1 MCNATI
7 VYACSWFIWLTWF
20 TLLYLHTCAY
30 IMAECVFATRQRV
43 THVHWSSI
51 CSQRPSF
58 KCKNTNDKMM
68 RCNCGVGKPQLFKQ
82 KVDSVLM
89 QTLYISTLLALFL
102 CTKTKVFGMFSA
114 KFQTFRWI
122 SFWWFE
128 RARNVRSYAVAKVLG
143 TKPKN
148 FTKALKCMRIEQ
160 NIMRWRVTKPTKLFL
175 SLRCC
180 NCLF

>member
-1 MCNATI
+1 MCIEAQFVPNDPHSNAKTQITKWCNAI
-7 VYACSWFIWLTWF
+7 VELENPNSWKSKRF
-20 TLLYLHTCAY
+20 TL
-30 IMAECVFATRQRV
+30 F
-43 THVHWSSI
+43 
-51 CSQRPSF
+51 
-58 KCKNTNDKMM
+58 
-68 RCNCGVGKPQLFKQ
+68 
-82 KVDSVLM
+82 LM

-122 SFWWFE
+122 SFRWFE
-128 RARNVRSYAVAKVLG
+128 RARNVRSYVVDKVLG

-148 FTKALKCMRIEQ
+148 FMKALKCMRIEQ